1 MSEYGAGH
9 ENGISHRP
17 PQIERRQM
25 GKFRL
30 FVIAFALNLV
40 WEMIQMREY
49 AGLSEISLGSAAA
62 CSAAAIGD
70 SGYILLLY
78 WSGSIVTADRT
89 WIFRMTPLRFGA
101 IAAVGFLVAVI
112 MERAALFASWW
123 QYAASMP
130 RIPVLSVG
138 LWPVLQLMT
147 VPLAVFWVATHSTTS
162 GQE

>member
-1 MSEYGAGH
+1 
-9 ENGISHRP
+9 
-17 PQIERRQM
+17 M

-30 FVIAFALNLV
+30 FLIAFALNFV

-49 AGLSEISLGSAAA
+49 VGLAGISFGSTAA

-89 WIFRMTPLRFGA
+89 WISRMTPLRLGA
-101 IAAVGFLVAVI
+101 IVAVGFLVAVI
-112 MERAALFASWW
+112 MERAALFLSWW

-147 VPLAVFWVATHSTTS
+147 VPLAVFWVAKHSTTS